1 MIDSVVDDLFEQYDV
16 HVVVDAVLE
25 RDVQREMLAHA
36 RTVVFQLAGAGEEVA
51 RVLVEGDGHYAVG
64 VVKRELDTVAMVNVD
79 VNVQDTRV
87 VPGMVDEWP
96 VWKRVW
102 QLLT

>member
-1 MIDSVVDDLFEQYDV
+1 MLSWARP
-16 HVVVDAVLE
+16 VVVE
-25 RDVQREMLAHA
+25 
-36 RTVVFQLAGAGEEVA
+36 LAGAGEEIA
-51 RVLVEGDGHYAVG
+51 GVLVEGDGHYAVG
-64 VVKRELDTVAMVNVD
+64 VVKREFDTVAMVNVD